1 MSTVAVPRNITSKEV
16 VEALRN
22 GLDPR
27 YEVLPGTRMPRSPL
41 FGSPRPSEP
50 ELIMVTAGP
59 MVRAQVRIIPRAAH
73 RPPDHSR
80 GSARRPAHEHP
91 RHRPRSPASHARRA
105 QPGRSQALLTT
116 LRRTEPKR
124 AGQLG
129 Q

>member
-50 ELIMVTAGP
+50 ELIMVTASP
-59 MVRAQVRIIPRAAH
+59 MVRTQVRIIPRAG
-73 RPPDHSR
+73 RTDLRITPGGVLGDLLMNTL
-80 GSARRPAHEHP
+80 GIAREVR
-91 RHRPRSPASHARRA
+91 
-105 QPGRSQALLTT
+105 QALLDAPS
-116 LRRTEPKR
+116 LDVRK
-124 AGQLG
+124 LS
-129 Q
+129 